1 MTSSPF
7 FSGDSAHSVALSAIE
22 TKNNPVFLISILCFT
37 DYSFLYYANI
47 RIFVY
52 IRTIMT
58 EHKYDFSMIV
68 DKSRT
73 DFIKI
78 KKGQTPLSHKR
89 RMPPPLYLTSLS
101 KDYGEETTSNKLF
114 TVYTQFLELSL
125 IWLTNLRISA

>member
-1 MTSSPF
+1 MF
-7 FSGDSAHSVALSAIE
+7 Y
-22 TKNNPVFLISILCFT
+22 SINSNKIL
-37 DYSFLYYANI
+37 
-47 RIFVY
+47 IFVY

-89 RMPPPLYLTSLS
+89 RIPPPFISHQS
-101 KDYGEETTSNKLF
+101 FKR
-114 TVYTQFLELSL
+114 
-125 IWLTNLRISA
+125 LR

>member
-1 MTSSPF
+1 MF
-7 FSGDSAHSVALSAIE
+7 Y
-22 TKNNPVFLISILCFT
+22 SINSNKIL
-37 DYSFLYYANI
+37 
-47 RIFVY
+47 IFVY

-58 EHKYDFSMIV
+58 EHKYDFSVVV

-89 RMPPPLYLTSLS
+89 RMPPPLSLTSLS

-125 IWLTNLRISA
+125 IWLTNLRISAFTR

>member
-1 MTSSPF
+1 
-7 FSGDSAHSVALSAIE
+7 
-22 TKNNPVFLISILCFT
+22 
-37 DYSFLYYANI
+37 
-47 RIFVY
+47 
-52 IRTIMT
+52 MT

-78 KKGQTPLSHKR
+78 KKGQTPLSYKR
-89 RMPPPLYLTSLS
+89 RMPPRLSLTSLS

-125 IWLTNLRISA
+125 IWLINLRISAFTR